1 MTVGA
6 IIVFAIFTL
15 CIVGFG
21 GFLIYEFAQEGNPTG
36 VVVTLIIAGAI
47 IAGMWVGGS
56 WYYKNT
62 ESGKRALKT
71 QDSNFH
77 GGIEREIIVYDMEG
91 DEIERFRGKFDVDYG
106 DERIMF
112 DDENGNRHVIYFKS
126 GTVIVNEIREE
137 S

>member
-1 MTVGA
+1 MTIGT
-6 IIVFAIFTL
+6 IIIFSIFTIL
-15 CIVGFG
+15 IVGFG
-21 GFLIYEFAQEGNPTG
+21 GYLIYYDLSWEHSPVAAIITF
-36 VVVTLIIAGAI
+36 IIAGVI

-62 ESGKRALKT
+62 ESGKRAIKT
-71 QDSNFH
+71 QDSNIH

-126 GTVIVNEIREE
+126 GTVIVNEISED
-137 S
+137 